1 MDKKRRIDVRSILA
15 QPDLCRA
22 LMVPTIQATQAREGI
37 ETTREQAERA
47 YYIVTEAERVAFFA
61 LRELSGG
68 LSDRRETGFA
78 QALGIP
84 LDDAPVIRYDVARR
98 DFGTIPRSPLSYAQV
113 AILSQ
118 LVREN
123 PRLDPG
129 WACARG
135 GMNSTESPRFVR
147 YWWEPSPNTS
157 RRWVPYSKGGSYAR
171 FYSDLEL
178 VFDWTDHGSEF
189 RQIVKRKYGSE
200 SRFVKSPEFYFRRG
214 ITWTEKSSLGFSAR
228 LLEEG
233 AIFNVAGPAAFPN
246 RQDDEW
252 YLLGVLNSDLLAY
265 VAWAFSGRSY
275 GASYIAALPIA
286 PRNQMSKRIAEVA
299 KDSHAFKAAWDQG
312 NEASTRFDRPWIL
325 MKGLTDETMA
335 IGPRLD
341 ELVAREAAED
351 ARIQELYAALNDAVY
366 QQYGIPDRSR
376 ASIEE
381 TLGKR
386 PLEVLWPQMEGKTVE
401 QKRMEHVFRLL
412 SYTVKRVVEADADGI
427 VPFTPA
433 AGEQGLAERVHGEL
447 QAVFPKLDVGQI
459 EVEITNE
466 LKKNV
471 KGYRRTNGITEWLES
486 AFFEFHCSL
495 YKSRPILW
503 HVASSRGPA
512 PFAFGALVHYH
523 RFDKNRMAQ
532 LRAQYLRDA
541 IDTFRHEA
549 ALADKAGRIDAR
561 QDWQARLEEAQELD
575 RRLQGVQEGRHEGPE
590 GGDRDYRIL
599 TPWKAS
605 EDRLQGWTAELD
617 DGVKVNIEPLQK
629 AGVLRVAKVV

>member
-1 MDKKRRIDVRSILA
+1 
-15 QPDLCRA
+15 
-22 LMVPTIQATQAREGI
+22 
-37 ETTREQAERA
+37 
-47 YYIVTEAERVAFFA
+47 
-61 LRELSGG
+61 
-68 LSDRRETGFA
+68 
-78 QALGIP
+78 
-84 LDDAPVIRYDVARR
+84 
-98 DFGTIPRSPLSYAQV
+98 
-113 AILSQ
+113 
-118 LVREN
+118 
-123 PRLDPG
+123 
-129 WACARG
+129 
-135 GMNSTESPRFVR
+135 
-147 YWWEPSPNTS
+147 
-157 RRWVPYSKGGSYAR
+157 
-171 FYSDLEL
+171 
-178 VFDWTDHGSEF
+178 
-189 RQIVKRKYGSE
+189 
-200 SRFVKSPEFYFRRG
+200 
-214 ITWTEKSSLGFSAR
+214 
-228 LLEEG
+228 
-233 AIFNVAGPAAFPN
+233 
-246 RQDDEW
+246 
-252 YLLGVLNSDLLAY
+252 
-265 VAWAFSGRSY
+265 
-275 GASYIAALPIA
+275 
-286 PRNQMSKRIAEVA
+286 
-299 KDSHAFKAAWDQG
+299 
-312 NEASTRFDRPWIL
+312 
-325 MKGLTDETMA
+325 
-335 IGPRLD
+335 
-341 ELVAREAAED
+341 
-351 ARIQELYAALNDAVY
+351 
-366 QQYGIPDRSR
+366 
-376 ASIEE
+376 
-381 TLGKR
+381 
-386 PLEVLWPQMEGKTVE
+386 MEGKTVE

>member
-1 MDKKRRIDVRSILA
+1 MRTWRH
-15 QPDLCRA
+15 
-22 LMVPTIQATQAREGI
+22 
-37 ETTREQAERA
+37 
-47 YYIVTEAERVAFFA
+47 
-61 LRELSGG
+61 EL
-68 LSDRRETGFA
+68 
-78 QALGIP
+78 
-84 LDDAPVIRYDVARR
+84 
-98 DFGTIPRSPLSYAQV
+98 
-113 AILSQ
+113 
-118 LVREN
+118 
-123 PRLDPG
+123 
-129 WACARG
+129 
-135 GMNSTESPRFVR
+135 STESPRFVR